1 MLYENNS
8 PMYVLGFKI
17 EKLEIYIKL
26 FISKISNGAGVIL
39 INILSDQKACSH
51 VYKNL

>member
-17 EKLEIYIKL
+17 KIEKLEIYKAVY
-26 FISKISNGAGVIL
+26 FK
-39 INILSDQKACSH
+39 NIQWGGGNS
-51 VYKNL
+51 YKYT